1 ALQATDQ
8 TPAASEQSLRALKQ
22 IVTAYGRIQVLHGLD
37 LHINAGETVA
47 LVGANG
53 AGKSTLLRV
62 ISGLQPATGELHF
75 DGRDMAQAAA
85 PSRVDSGII
94 QVPEGRRVFAGLS
107 VEDNLYLGAYT
118 RRDKRAIR
126 DDLDRQYQRFPMLKE
141 KRNQAAGT
149 LSGGQQQMLAMGR
162 ALMGRPR
169 LLLLDEPSMGLAPL
183 IIEQVFDIVRELK
196 KEGITQFL
204 VEQNAA
210 EALAIA
216 DRGYVLETGSIV

>member
-1 ALQATDQ
+1 NDGTKKDRNAGRTRHETGHASIQPHSGHQLWTHAGRRHDRRDPPASGSDCRLSGWWCAGAAGGDGMNAALQATDQ
-8 TPAASEQSLRALKQ
+8 TAAASEQSLLALKQ

-94 QVPEGRRVFAGLS
+94 QVPEGRRVFA
-107 VEDNLYLGAYT
+107 
-118 RRDKRAIR
+118 
-126 DDLDRQYQRFPMLKE
+126 
-141 KRNQAAGT
+141 
-149 LSGGQQQMLAMGR
+149 
-162 ALMGRPR
+162 
-169 LLLLDEPSMGLAPL
+169 
-183 IIEQVFDIVRELK
+183 
-196 KEGITQFL
+196 
-204 VEQNAA
+204 
-210 EALAIA
+210 
-216 DRGYVLETGSIV
+216 